1 MSLED
6 IQQANNNYM
15 DIVRAWKSFIYVL
28 FYLIRTTLVK
38 SEYALLMKMVF
49 SLYCSTICNF
59 GNTTR
64 NYLEWF
70 NTFSKMISVI
80 LCNLYLFAYL
90 YLLDTSSM
98 VLHKICMLPLL
109 ILGKSYQLIGWR
121 RPIFFCCHNM
131 SPQHE
136 CR

>member
-15 DIVRAWKSFIYVL
+15 DIVRAWKSFIHVL

-38 SEYALLMKMVF
+38 YQYALLMKIVF

-59 GNTTR
+59 CNTTR

-70 NTFSKMISVI
+70 NKFSKMISVI
-80 LCNLYLFAYL
+80 LCNLYLFVYL
-90 YLLDTSSM
+90 YLLGISSM
-98 VLHKICMLPLL
+98 VLYKICMLPLL

-131 SPQHE
+131 SPQRE

>member
-38 SEYALLMKMVF
+38 YEYALLMKMVF

-59 GNTTR
+59 CNTTR
-64 NYLEWF
+64 KRLKLPR
-70 NTFSKMISVI
+70 SKIISVI

-131 SPQHE
+131 SSQHE